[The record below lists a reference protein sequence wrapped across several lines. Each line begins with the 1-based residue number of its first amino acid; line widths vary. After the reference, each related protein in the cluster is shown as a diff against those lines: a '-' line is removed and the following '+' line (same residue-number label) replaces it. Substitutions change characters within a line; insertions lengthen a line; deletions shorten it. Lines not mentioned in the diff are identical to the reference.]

1 MRLCTE
7 DKESYRRGMRSIP
20 PRGRECVKTRI
31 TAGPDRN
38 LNHEDTKAQEDS
50 LKRAAQCLSFSVFVS
65 LWFSLPQF
73 LIDRTSCYTVSV
85 GRGMG
90 VILPILTHPLPAG
103 GCVANFDNFCRHDC
117 YESPSIRSFSGPR
130 SAAHPRATARWY

>member
-50 LKRAAQCLSFSVFVS
+50 LKRAAKCLSFSVFVS
-65 LWFSLPQF
+65 LWFSLPPF
-73 LIDRTSCYTVSV
+73 VIDRRSFYTVA
-85 GRGMG
+85 
-90 VILPILTHPLPAG
+90 IAG
-103 GCVANFDNFCRHDC
+103 GTGIMTLQSG
-117 YESPSIRSFSGPR
+117 YEWSNAFPP
-130 SAAHPRATARWY
+130 